1 MSVQFTKAP
10 TNWEIIQQTDRQ
22 ALLQLAGTYT
32 VPEGADLEHYKI
44 YVGVLDEISESPIIP
59 WQSPP
64 ANDGKWNLQITL
76 PVGGLYRL
84 EVRDTAKPY
93 APPINADP
101 GQAVH
106 HIGVGDNFLIAG
118 QSNAAGVGKGE
129 VEDAPDMMVH
139 VLRDRKYWD
148 MASHPLDFPR
158 GRHTPWLAFAKT
170 MSRKL
175 GYPVGI
181 IPTAVSGSL
190 IKSWLPEEQGEL
202 YADMMNVIST
212 HKVGVKAV
220 VWYQGCSEALMCE
233 GATYEKRLTSFI
245 SHIREDLGNPDLPIF
260 MLQLNRRMDGEATPA
275 VHEGWS
281 QVREAQRQVSHKL
294 KNVSLTSTFDARLS
308 DGIHNGSMTNPA
320 IGQRLAQQVLYTFY
334 GIGTNHNPPE
344 IADAERLS
352 DTKIRLTFANATTLQ
367 TFAVGKRIPILVE
380 DKDGKV
386 EIEKIVT
393 YGAYMEI
400 TLERPLSGDAFV
412 SGAHG
417 EEQAYFVCDGLTQIP
432 MLGFYR
438 FPVR

>member
-1 MSVQFTKAP
+1 MPVQFTKAP
-10 TNWEIIQQTDRQ
+10 EHWEILQQTDGK
-22 ALLQLAGTYT
+22 ATLQLAGTYT
-32 VPEGADLEHYKI
+32 IPEDVTPEQYRI
-44 YVGVLDEISESPIIP
+44 YVGVVEEMNESPVIP
-59 WQSPP
+59 WQLLTL
-64 ANDGKWNLQITL
+64 NEGNWQCEITL
-76 PVGGLYRL
+76 PTGGLYRL
-84 EVRDTAKPY
+84 ETLECIRAHLPAISGKPGD
-93 APPINADP
+93 AR
-101 GQAVH
+101 H
-106 HIGVGDNFLIAG
+106 HLGVGDNFLIAG

-181 IPTAVSGSL
+181 IPTAVSGSM

-281 QVREAQRQVSHKL
+281 EVREAQRQVSHKL

-352 DTKIRLTFANATTLQ
+352 DIKIRLTFANATTLQ

-380 DKDGKV
+380 DRDGKV

-417 EEQAYFVCDGLTQIP
+417 EEQAYFICDGLTQIP